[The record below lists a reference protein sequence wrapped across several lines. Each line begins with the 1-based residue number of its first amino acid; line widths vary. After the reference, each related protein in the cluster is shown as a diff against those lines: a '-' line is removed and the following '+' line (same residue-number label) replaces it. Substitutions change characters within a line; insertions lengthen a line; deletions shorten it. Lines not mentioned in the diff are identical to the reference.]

1 MYAKLNNGTIDKYPY
16 TTSDLKSDNPQTSFP
31 DAIPEEMLSSF
42 GMVPVIPTE
51 APAGDYRAIIREG
64 KPNLVNG
71 LWKQTWTVELRTS
84 DKVKE
89 IADRL
94 RQEAYQKESDPLFF
108 KWQRGEASEQEWTAK
123 VDEIKQRFPN

>member
-31 DAIPEEMLSSF
+31 NAIPEEMLSSF
-42 GMVPVIPTE
+42 GMVPVIPTDK
-51 APAGDYRAIIREG
+51 PAGDYRAIIREG

-89 IADRL
+89 IAGRL

>member
-1 MYAKLNNGTIDKYPY
+1 MYAKINNGSIEKYPY
-16 TTSDLKSDNPQTSFP
+16 TTSDLRTDNPQTSFP
-31 DAIPEEMLSSF
+31 DVIPEDMLPSF

-51 APAGDYRAIIREG
+51 APTGDYHVIIKEG

-84 DKVKE
+84 DEVKS
-89 IADRL
+89 IADGL
-94 RQEAYQKESDPLFF
+94 RQNAYQKESDPLFF